1 MTRGRV
7 RRNGEGRGKSDLP
20 HEAFLNCSKSLWII
34 ENLRLSKISV
44 IKVINKIWK
53 KIFQVM
59 RASSHW
65 TLDPWSIVKTRHQSA
80 LWGCSILQHVRLR
93 TIFGFRPSVSL
104 YTPVVVLSGKKRNL
118 SFYDCKMYELDELA
132 CVHVAPCQT
141 SYLSL
146 NKASAGNSLL
156 SCSVR

>member
-53 KIFQVM
+53 KNI
-59 RASSHW
+59 SSHARFIA
-65 TLDPWSIVKTRHQSA
+65 LD
-80 LWGCSILQHVRLR
+80 
-93 TIFGFRPSVSL
+93 FGPLIHRE
-104 YTPVVVLSGKKRNL
+104 N
-118 SFYDCKMYELDELA
+118 EA
-132 CVHVAPCQT
+132 
-141 SYLSL
+141 
-146 NKASAGNSLL
+146 
-156 SCSVR
+156 SVRSLRLLNIAARNTKIDFNYLFGSI